1 MCVVSI
7 ACRFVL
13 IQLILKAS
21 SGIDYLEFYNFI
33 QTIAAKRINFLKHCN
48 KSGKVKTG
56 LSKTGKI
63 EGKTL
68 ADSDCK
74 LMQVPS
80 NDNDRIYS
88 IEEIDSDER
97 IFQGA
102 KVTSQPYYLT
112 RNHAVFDVSQIRH
125 VVQDMISDTFFKE
138 LDYSAFPQVP
148 DEFLKSIDQTLMIN
162 SPL

>member
-1 MCVVSI
+1 M
-7 ACRFVL
+7 
-13 IQLILKAS
+13 KAS

-33 QTIAAKRINFLKHCN
+33 QTIGAKRINFLKHCN
-48 KSGKVKTG
+48 KSGKAETH

-68 ADSDCK
+68 AESDCK
-74 LMQVPS
+74 LMQVPVS
-80 NDNDRIYS
+80 DEDRINL
-88 IEEIDSDER
+88 IEETDSDQR

-102 KVTSQPYYLT
+102 KVSSQPYYLT
-112 RNHAVFDVSQIRH
+112 RNHSVYDVLQIRH
-125 VVQDMISDTFFKE
+125 VVQDMISDAVFKE